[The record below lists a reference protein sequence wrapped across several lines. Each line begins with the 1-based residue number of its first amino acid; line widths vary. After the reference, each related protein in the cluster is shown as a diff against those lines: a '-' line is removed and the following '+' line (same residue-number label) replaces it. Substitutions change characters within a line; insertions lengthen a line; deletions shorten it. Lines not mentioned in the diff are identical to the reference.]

1 MNQSPPPRSP
11 QRVRQVAVFVAVL
24 TALALVTSLAGA
36 QQADSTKG
44 DSAGRAARLP
54 RDTGGV
60 QGSIYSRPFI
70 GALGQTAI
78 GGYAEGNTNHFTQ
91 DGISDGFSM
100 EMRRFNIFLFSSVG
114 QRLRFIAELEF
125 EKGTQEIALETALLD
140 FRFDPAFVLRA
151 GILLPPLGAFNQNHD
166 SPRWEFVDRPLVST
180 RIIPATLS
188 EIGFGALGRIPLR
201 GLPGVTFTYDAYLT
215 NGLGDGV
222 LLNAEGRT
230 LLAAGKREEQF
241 AEDNNGS
248 PALSGRLAL
257 QRGRTGEIGLS
268 YYGAV
273 YNTFRVDGAAVD
285 DRRRLSITALDV
297 ATGVGP
303 LTLRGEAAMVRV
315 AVPASLVEVFGSRQ
329 RGAHVDA
336 LLPIWKPHL
345 SGMRNAVVNAALRL
359 EYVDYNVGTFQS
371 TGGPIRDD
379 VRAIVPGLSFRP
391 SAGTVFKA
399 NYRREWH
406 RDLVGNPTVRRGGWQ
421 VGFATYF

>member
-1 MNQSPPPRSP
+1 MSAPPPPPPS
-11 QRVRQVAVFVAVL
+11 RVRPVTVFVAVL
-24 TALALVTSLAGA
+24 TALALVTSLASA
-36 QQADSTKG
+36 QQR
-44 DSAGRAARLP
+44 DSAKVDTTSRAARLP

-114 QRLRFIAELEF
+114 QRLRFLAELEF
-125 EKGTQEIALETALLD
+125 EKGTEEIALETALLD
-140 FRFDPAFVLRA
+140 FRIDPAFVLRA

-188 EIGFGALGRIPLR
+188 EIGFGALGRISVR
-201 GLPGVTFTYDAYLT
+201 GIPGLTVTYDAYLT

-222 LLNAEGRT
+222 ILNTEGRT
-230 LLAAGKREEQF
+230 LLAAGKHPEQF

-248 PALSGRLAL
+248 PAVSGRLAM
-257 QRGRTGEIGLS
+257 QRGRSGEIGVS
-268 YYGAV
+268 YYGAI
-273 YNTFRVDGAAVD
+273 YNTFRVDGADVD
-285 DRRRLSITALDV
+285 ERRRLSITALDV
-297 ATGVGP
+297 ATTVGP
-303 LTLRGEAAMVRV
+303 LTVRGEAALVQV
-315 AVPASLVEVFGSRQ
+315 AVPASLLEVFGSRQ
-329 RGAHVDA
+329 HGVHVDA
-336 LLPIWKPHL
+336 VLPIWKPRVA
-345 SGMRNAVVNAALRL
+345 GMRGAAVNAALRL
-359 EYVDYNVGTFQS
+359 EYVDYNVGTFRS
-371 TGGPIRDD
+371 TGDPIRDD

-391 SAGTVFKA
+391 SASTVFKA

-406 RDLVGNPTVRRGGWQ
+406 RDLLGNPTVRRGGWQ

>member
-1 MNQSPPPRSP
+1 MSALPPPPPSRARP
-11 QRVRQVAVFVAVL
+11 VALFVAVL
-24 TALALVTSLAGA
+24 TALAVMTSLASA
-36 QQADSTKG
+36 QQRDTTKADSA
-44 DSAGRAARLP
+44 SRAARLP

-78 GGYAEGNTNHFTQ
+78 GGYAEGNSNHFTQ

-125 EKGTQEIALETALLD
+125 EKGTEEIAIEAALLD
-140 FRFDPAFVLRA
+140 FRIDPAFVLRA

-180 RIIPATLS
+180 RIIPATLA

-201 GLPGVTFTYDAYLT
+201 GLPGVTVTYDAYLT

-222 LLNAEGRT
+222 ILNAEGRT
-230 LLAAGKREEQF
+230 LLAAGKRPEQF

-248 PALSGRLAL
+248 PAFSGRLAV
-257 QRGRTGEIGLS
+257 QRGRNGEVGLS
-268 YYGAV
+268 HYGAI
-273 YNTFRVDGAAVD
+273 YNTFRVDGADVD
-285 DRRRLSITALDV
+285 DRRRLSITALDAAV
-297 ATGVGP
+297 AVGP
-303 LTLRGEAAMVRV
+303 MTLRGEAAMTRV
-315 AVPASLVEVFGSRQ
+315 AVPASLIEVFGSRQ
-329 RGAHVDA
+329 HGAHVDA
-336 LLPIWKPHL
+336 VVPIWKPRVA
-345 SGMRNAVVNAALRL
+345 GIRGAVVNAALRL
-359 EYVDYNVGTFQS
+359 EYIDYNVGTFES
-371 TGGPIRDD
+371 TGDPIRDD

-391 SAGTVFKA
+391 SASTVFKA

-406 RDLVGNPTVRRGGWQ
+406 RDLLGNPTVRRAGWQ